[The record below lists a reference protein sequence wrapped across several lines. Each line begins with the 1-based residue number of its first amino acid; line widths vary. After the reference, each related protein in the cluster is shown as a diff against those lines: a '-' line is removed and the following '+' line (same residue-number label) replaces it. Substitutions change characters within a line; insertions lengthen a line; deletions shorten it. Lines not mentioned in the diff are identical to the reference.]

1 MLLFLVAA
9 KLQVPK
15 TLDGGSTQNLDT
27 SATVNKA
34 RFQHLLFPALWCN
47 LQNQGNLASDFH
59 IITRHFTKENDL
71 AGNFSKVMPSFMG
84 RTK

>member
-34 RFQHLLFPALWCN
+34 RFQVSLT
-47 LQNQGNLASDFH
+47 G
-59 IITRHFTKENDL
+59 I
-71 AGNFSKVMPSFMG
+71 GSFLG
-84 RTK
+84 FKG